1 MTLVVVGKTRSPEK
15 GQTMFSQ
22 VADGSPPV
30 RDCDSELRVRENK
43 REWEQTGTTCK
54 SREAT
59 EDRREK
65 SSRRRLRRRR
75 RALHSGQLSRCQLP
89 GRLWWWPF
97 STDGHATASVSI
109 GCIACQR
116 TLPPTSLSLSQSV
129 SWCYSPFGALRS
141 RRVSPQAIR
150 QSARHTAGSG
160 ITSPVHT
167 LWPLALCGR
176 ADDELLLLLF
186 QENWL
191 SSALN
196 LPH

>member
-1 MTLVVVGKTRSPEK
+1 
-15 GQTMFSQ
+15 MFSQ

-75 RALHSGQLSRCQLP
+75 ALHSGQLSRCQLP
-89 GRLWWWPF
+89 GLLWWWPF

-116 TLPPTSLSLSQSV
+116 TLPPTSLSVSQSV
-129 SWCYSPFGALRS
+129 GATVHLEHYEVAVYHRRPLDKVRDTLQAQASPLRS
-141 RRVSPQAIR
+141 
-150 QSARHTAGSG
+150 T
-160 ITSPVHT
+160 
-167 LWPLALCGR
+167 LCGPSLR
-176 ADDELLLLLF
+176 
-186 QENWL
+186 
-191 SSALN
+191 
-196 LPH
+196 PC